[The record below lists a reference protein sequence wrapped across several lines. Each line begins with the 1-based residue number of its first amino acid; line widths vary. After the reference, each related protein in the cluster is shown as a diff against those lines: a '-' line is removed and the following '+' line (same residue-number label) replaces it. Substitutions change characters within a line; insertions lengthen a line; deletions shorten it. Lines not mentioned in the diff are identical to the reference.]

1 MAVGIAIT
9 RTDLDSAGLRRAA
22 AQSRDAARRMLA
34 QALVL
39 DGRSRTEAAQL
50 CGMDGQ
56 TLRDRVHRYNDLGL
70 AELPDRV
77 PRNRSDAQASP
88 TRASAPD
95 G

>member
-22 AQSRDAARRMLA
+22 AQSRDAEAAHRMLA
-34 QALVL
+34 RALVL
-39 DGRSRTEAAQL
+39 DGRSKTEAAQS

-70 AELPDRV
+70 A
-77 PRNRSDAQASP
+77 
-88 TRASAPD
+88 
-95 G
+95 